1 MPRRPTNRR
10 VSNQLWLLA
19 ILMASALLVVGLL
32 YQRQQSAMQHFA
44 AQGEDNV
51 VWVYSQLG
59 IDYYRTLGAAKVA
72 TTTGKVQDLD
82 ELQLRYDILVSR
94 INLLNEYRFSLLFKN
109 DNWYNNQMSALT
121 RLISRTDK
129 KLASRDGYFD
139 QAMARELVSGLDSVV
154 ENVRELTIGANSRLT
169 EQANASNR
177 SLQNINTTVA
187 ATAATL
193 MLLASLMAALAY
205 RNLSHSEK
213 RREEAESLSRELDLA
228 LARAE
233 AANEAKSAFLANMS
247 HEIRTPMNGVIG
259 MTELALATPLN
270 NEQREYLDLVRSSA
284 TALLDIINDILDFSK
299 IEAGKMAVESVPFS
313 LRSLVKQT
321 LYPFAVRA
329 SQQQLE
335 VVCHISPELPDQLL
349 SDPSRLRQVL
359 NNLLGN
365 AIKFTHQ
372 GSIVV
377 TIQGEAHTRGRYQVR
392 FDISDTGIGIPLE
405 KQQLIFDAF
414 AQADSSTTR
423 RYGGTG
429 LGLSITQ
436 KLVRLLGG
444 DITLQSRPG
453 HGATFSFTLPMSS
466 AEPHRPA
473 AETSPLQGQA
483 ALVVDNH
490 AENRLWLET
499 LLSHWGMR
507 PTLAANCQE
516 AQALLAA
523 QDFTYIVLDSSL
535 PEQSAFA
542 LAQALLPE
550 QRRSSVIMM
559 TPPGN
564 REAAQQCHALGIR
577 AHLGKPVSQDD
588 LLDALTAP
596 AHDSAP
602 QDTQATPDTP
612 PGTGSTA
619 SQLSV
624 LLAEDNPVN
633 QKLAIA
639 ILSRHGYN
647 VTLAHHGQEALDILE
662 AATFDLVLMDLQMPV
677 MDGLEACNRIR
688 AKQDAGIWQRIP
700 VIAMTAHA
708 MRGDRERYLAA
719 GMDGY
724 ISKPLDAHQALDEIA
739 RVLGNTRS
747 NPVRLPADTPAPT
760 QQPVFS
766 HDKALANCEQDE
778 HFLVLLLTAFLDD
791 APKQLAQL
799 RQAIADTD
807 SHAIVISAHTLRG
820 SCLSIAA
827 QALAA
832 HCQHIETTAQ
842 NGQAAD
848 TAAMLP
854 QLESHYAAL
863 HTALQPYLTP
873 PA

>member
-1 MPRRPTNRR
+1 
-10 VSNQLWLLA
+10 
-19 ILMASALLVVGLL
+19 MASALLVVGLL
-32 YQRQQSAMQHFA
+32 YHRQQSAMQHFA

-121 RLISRTDK
+121 RLIGQTDK
-129 KLASRDGYFD
+129 QLASHDGYFN
-139 QAMARELVSGLDSVV
+139 QTMARDLVSGLNSVV

-177 SLQNINTTVA
+177 NLQNINTTVA

-284 TALLDIINDILDFSK
+284 TSLLEIINDILDFSK

-321 LYPFAVRA
+321 LYPFALRA

-335 VVCHISPELPDQLL
+335 MVCHISPELPDQLL
-349 SDPSRLRQVL
+349 SDPSRLRQIL

-372 GSIVV
+372 GSIVLAI
-377 TIQGEAHTRGRYQVR
+377 TGEAHPRGRYQVR
-392 FDISDTGIGIPLE
+392 FDISDTGIGIPPE

-466 AEPHRPA
+466 TESPRTTA
-473 AETSPLQGQA
+473 AASQLQGQA
-483 ALVVDNH
+483 VLVVDSH
-490 AENRLWLET
+490 ADNRRWLET
-499 LLSHWGMR
+499 LLTYWGMR
-507 PTLAANCQE
+507 PTLAASKEE
-516 AQALLAA
+516 AQAWLAT
-523 QDFTYIVLDSSL
+523 QDFSCIVLDSSL
-535 PEQSAFA
+535 PDQTGFA
-542 LAQALLPE
+542 LARALPAA
-550 QRRSSVIMM
+550 QRRNTVVMM

-588 LLDALTAP
+588 LLDALVTP
-596 AHDSAP
+596 AHDTSVHE
-602 QDTQATPDTP
+602 TQATTDTP
-612 PGTGSTA
+612 AGPGSTTG
-619 SQLSV
+619 QLSI

-633 QKLAIA
+633 QKLAIT
-639 ILSRHGYN
+639 LLRRHGYN

-662 AATFDLVLMDLQMPV
+662 TTTFDLVLMDLQMPV

-688 AKQDAGIWQRIP
+688 AKQDAGTWQRIP

-708 MRGDRERYLAA
+708 MHGDRERYLAA

-724 ISKPLDAHQALDEIA
+724 ISKPLDTHQALEEIN
-739 RVLGNTRS
+739 RVLGDTRS
-747 NPVRLPADTPAPT
+747 SPARQPAVKPEPARL
-760 QQPVFS
+760 PVFS
-766 HDKALANCEQDE
+766 HEQALANCEQDE
-778 HFLVLLLTAFLDD
+778 QFLVLLLTAFLDD
-791 APKQLAQL
+791 APKQLTQL
-799 RQAIADTD
+799 RQAIANAD
-807 SHAIVISAHTLRG
+807 SRAIIISAHTLRG

-827 QALAA
+827 LTLAA
-832 HCQHIETTAQ
+832 HCQHIENTAQ

-848 TAAMLP
+848 TTAMLP
-854 QLESHYAAL
+854 QLEDHYAAL
-863 HTALQPYLTP
+863 LATLHPYLTP
-873 PA
+873 SA